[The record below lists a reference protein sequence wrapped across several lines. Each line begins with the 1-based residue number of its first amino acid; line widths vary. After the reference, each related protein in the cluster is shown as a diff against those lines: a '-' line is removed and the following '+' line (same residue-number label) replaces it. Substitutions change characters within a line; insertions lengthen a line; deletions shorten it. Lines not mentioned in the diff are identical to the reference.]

1 MEDYQIIESIGE
13 GSFGKVYK
21 ARIKGTGQIV
31 AMKFIVK
38 KGKNEKELKNLRSEI
53 EILTKLNHPH
63 IIMLFDSF
71 ETDSDFVVVMEYAQG
86 ELYDIL
92 EDDKQLPAKEVQKI
106 AKQLIQAL
114 NYLHSNRI
122 IHRDMKPQNIL
133 IGQNG
138 AVKLAD
144 FGFARSMSY
153 NTIVLT
159 SIKGTP
165 LYMAPELV
173 QERAYDNR
181 VDLWSLG
188 CILYELYYGK
198 PPFYTNN
205 LFALIKKIVCE
216 PVKYDTKANDPI
228 NPEFKSFLSG
238 LLTKAASSRLNW
250 PELLNHPFVQLTKS
264 DASWQDAI
272 MQHDSRMKARMDRL
286 GCLRLHGNTSRAAPK
301 RHSTQDDDI
310 FNAKTKQAL
319 TSGRELDICATLT
332 QLVRMTSGPNADV
345 AKTSALL
352 AVFDSGVLEAA
363 LTLLNEERSVKIISL
378 VLQFVHALVFPEH
391 GDVLAFPSQRPKRDG
406 VAVLEEKHSHQQ
418 EDLFIRQQVA
428 LRLMKK
434 PHSALDFIISEIS
447 SEAHSLAKMCVKIMF
462 QCFRWESSFGPMVTQ
477 LPAFPEMWAGI
488 LKSVNHNSV
497 SRGKTSYEYA
507 ALVFHTVSIVIPHIK
522 LASPQR
528 INREAVLELVTQAL
542 SAVCYYEAGTVDA
555 HRNEKP
561 PLTYA
566 AAAALLVAFAHRELK
581 DIVSF
586 KVNDALLD
594 GIYSIVDA
602 VSDTP
607 NRPVTPR
614 ALGSSYGYPDYGLL
628 DGVAHMLSLI
638 FSDSDSLVYAKMPG
652 RSEHHFLESDTKN
665 LALLVM
671 TLLRDS
677 DPRMELSPNGVQTL
691 LRAAQQIFQQQKEQA
706 LSMTLLMEPIAPYS
720 GESGSLCWLSVICRT
735 MKTEY
740 FRQLFHWPACRGG
753 GAAGVSAHV
762 TIVSQILSDSLRP
775 VSSSSNPAP
784 MEDKLLSDV
793 SRVLYKEKVVE
804 LLVHA
809 MDYSEGVFLG
819 NPFAIIAKLCANSA
833 DSIKAFVDCG
843 GVDAGRI
850 RRILDPDKAGTGLM
864 SDGLVVLSQ
873 MARISAEFYESI
885 HRANLYDYVAA
896 LLQHSEKDLRGK
908 TCTLIGNLCKHSDFF
923 FESLQKNHIVERLV
937 KCCSDSDAQTQKLA
951 AFAIGNA
958 AFHSDYLY
966 SLLSPAIPSLVSLLA
981 CGDAKTRQNAAGA
994 LSNFVRNGDQ
1004 LVSPLAESSVVE
1016 SLLKMLRDDDS
1027 LSSKKVAVLTINSFC
1042 AYDVFR
1048 RKFVALDL
1056 REDIRKLQ
1064 EDPTARTDPSIQK
1077 YVGKLVD
1084 RLG

>member
-86 ELYDIL
+86 ELYDVL

-228 NPEFKSFLSG
+228 TPEFKSFLSG
-238 LLTKAASSRLNW
+238 LLTKSASSRLNW

-272 MQHDSRMKARMDRL
+272 MQHDSRMKARMDKL
-286 GCLRLHGNTSRAAPK
+286 GCLRLHGNTGRAVPK
-301 RHSTQDDDI
+301 RQSTQNNDI
-310 FNAKTKQAL
+310 FNLKTKETL
-319 TSGRELDICATLT
+319 MNGCEFDVCATLT
-332 QLVRMTSGPNADV
+332 QLVRMTSGFSTDV
-345 AKTSALL
+345 AKSSALL
-352 AVFDSGVLEAA
+352 TVFDSGVLEAA
-363 LTLLNEERSVKIISL
+363 LALLNEEQSVKVVSL
-378 VLQFVHALVFPEH
+378 VLQFVQALVFPEH

-406 VAVLEEKHSHQQ
+406 AAVLEEKHSHQQ

-428 LRLMKK
+428 LTLMKK
-434 PHSALDFIISEIS
+434 PHTALDFIISEIS
-447 SEAHSLAKMCVKIMF
+447 SEAYSLAETCVKIMF
-462 QCFRWESSFGPMVTQ
+462 QCFRWENSFGPMVTQ
-477 LPAFPEMWAGI
+477 LRAFPEMWAAI

-555 HRNEKP
+555 HRSEKP
-561 PLTYA
+561 PLAYA

-638 FSDSDSLVYAKMPG
+638 FSDSDSLVYAKLPG
-652 RSEHHFLESDTKN
+652 RSEHHFLESDTKS

-706 LSMTLLMEPIAPYS
+706 LSMSLLMEPIAPYS

-735 MKTEY
+735 MKAEY
-740 FRQLFHWPACRGG
+740 FRQLFFWPACRGG

-762 TIVSQILSDSLRP
+762 TIASQILSDSLRP
-775 VSSSSNPAP
+775 VSSPSNAAPA
-784 MEDKLLSDV
+784 EDKLLSDV
-793 SRVLYKEKVVE
+793 SRVLYKEKVIE

-819 NPFAIIAKLCANSA
+819 NPFAIIAKLCASSA

-843 GVDAGRI
+843 GVDTARI

-873 MARISAEFYESI
+873 MARISAEFYECI
-885 HRANLYDYVAA
+885 HRANLYDCVAA

-923 FESLQKNHIVERLV
+923 FEPLKKNHIVERLV

-966 SLLSPAIPSLVSLLA
+966 SLLSPAIPSLVGLLA

-1004 LVSPLAESSVVE
+1004 LVSPLAESNVVE

-1048 RKFVALDL
+1048 GKFVALDL

-1064 EDPTARTDPSIQK
+1064 EDPTARADPSIQK